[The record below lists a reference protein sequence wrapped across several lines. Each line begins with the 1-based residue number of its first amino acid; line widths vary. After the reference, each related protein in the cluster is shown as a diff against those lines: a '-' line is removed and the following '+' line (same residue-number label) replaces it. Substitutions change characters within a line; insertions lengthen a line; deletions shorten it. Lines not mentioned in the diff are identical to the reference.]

1 MKRTRRRALSMLL
14 SAAMVLSLSC
24 VGVFAADA
32 GTTLVITGVTT
43 DETTSTSAA
52 THVTAV
58 TYMENGEF
66 VAIIGTSGSGKSTL
80 LHMLGGLDR
89 PTSGTVTVDGR
100 ELSTLKDEELT
111 IIWCRCSAYMR
122 TSSSPFNW
130 TAARWT
136 RATSGR

>member
-58 TYMENGEF
+58 TYTENGEE
-66 VAIIGTSGSGKSTL
+66 K
-80 LHMLGGLDR
+80 
-89 PTSGTVTVDGR
+89 TVTAAADAPGGPGESWAV
-100 ELSTLKDEELT
+100 LTLPAEEE
-111 IIWCRCSAYMR
+111 
-122 TSSSPFNW
+122 N
-130 TAARWT
+130 
-136 RATSGR
+136 G